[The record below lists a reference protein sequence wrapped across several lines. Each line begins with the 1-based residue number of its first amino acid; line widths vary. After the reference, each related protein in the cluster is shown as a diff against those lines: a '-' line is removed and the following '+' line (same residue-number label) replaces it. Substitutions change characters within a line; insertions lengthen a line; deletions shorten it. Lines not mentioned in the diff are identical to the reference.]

1 MAWKRNRAGGLE
13 WAPDPVTPVSTGTQ
27 PPNPYALPPLPSTG
41 MSGLVPRPTPPTP
54 PLQRYPL
61 GTVPQTA
68 PADGG
73 KPVPYPAP
81 PPQPGVPNYGSP
93 GALRLSALD
102 AGVNKLTNEFWA
114 AHPDA
119 PGNPKNQPAS
129 APQSSPRD
137 FSKTGFTVPLNQ
149 TNIHSPEERD
159 AMQARINANPIQ
171 SPAQRQPAGVP
182 TEQIPVGKSMLGQYV
197 NDSPLAGVA
206 MVNARYQLG
215 AQASELEVKTL
226 AKQTFGQLGQLI
238 AAYDHPQ
245 AKDGADAALDLIAR
259 QAWYRQTGGQSGDPE
274 AAPREYLESWK
285 GAWRTGQE
293 VPLGKELNAQL
304 KSQGVEPQFA
314 RANVNAKMN
323 QWGTLE
329 QERQQQE
336 ATGTGIYAPPPPPP
350 PSAGAPAGYPR
361 PTSRPATE
369 ADYGP
374 GIRNAPI
381 PGGRVDETT
390 GRPGI
395 VQGGEVDEVTQAA
408 TAAGIDPILYHRLV
422 GQESGGNQGAVSPVG
437 AAGAAQLMPDTARYL
452 SSKYGLNTNTRL
464 GNLTAGAYYF
474 KEQLDKYGSVPLA
487 LAAYNAGPGAVD
499 QYGGV
504 PPYHETQDYV
514 QRIGSGYTGTGRT
527 APAPMPTVGAPYNP
541 YNQGR

>member
-1 MAWKRNRAGGLE
+1 MPWKRNQAGGLE
-13 WAPDPVTPVSTGTQ
+13 WAPDPVTPVSTREQ
-27 PPNPYALPPLPSTG
+27 PTNPYALPPLPSTG
-41 MSGLVPRPTPPTP
+41 MSGLVPRPAPTPPTP

-61 GTVPQTA
+61 GTVPQAATPTPPPSMA
-68 PADGG
+68 PPTQQ
-73 KPVPYPAP
+73 PV
-81 PPQPGVPNYGSP
+81 PPQPGLTPP
-93 GALRLSALD
+93 TPQLGAPSA
-102 AGVNKLTNEFWA
+102 T
-114 AHPDA
+114 PPA
-119 PGNPKNQPAS
+119 PQPA
-129 APQSSPRD
+129 PRD

-182 TEQIPVGKSMLGQYV
+182 TQQIPVGKSTLGQYV

-293 VPLGKELNAQL
+293 VPLGQELNAQL

-336 ATGTGIYAPPPPPP
+336 ATGTGIYAPTPPP
-350 PSAGAPAGYPR
+350 PSPRLGSTPSGVGSIPSKGDGPGMYTRYATHDAGA
-361 PTSRPATE
+361 
-369 ADYGP
+369 
-374 GIRNAPI
+374 
-381 PGGRVDETT
+381 GGVIDRSS
-390 GRPGI
+390 P
-395 VQGGEVDEVTQAA
+395 QGFLNSFVPQA
-408 TAAGIDPILYHRLV
+408 
-422 GQESGGNQGAVSPVG
+422 QQ
-437 AAGAAQLMPDTARYL
+437 
-452 SSKYGLNTNTRL
+452 
-464 GNLTAGAYYF
+464 
-474 KEQLDKYGSVPLA
+474 A
-487 LAAYNAGPGAVD
+487 LAAKGLSPSLAPILAAIPMNEQGWQTPAPGNNYYGIKGSNPKTGANTGPVGTW
-499 QYGGV
+499 
-504 PPYHETQDYV
+504 EDY
-514 QRIGSGYTGTGRT
+514 GSGRENIQDTFRAYSSPSESVADFLQFLEDNSRYSQAMQIARTTGDPSAFIHAVHAAGYATD
-527 APAPMPTVGAPYNP
+527 PAWATKILSIAGQVPRVPQPSMGAP